1 MQTIESHIVQ
11 KHEPLMISF
20 GQEEIKDPQNY
31 GSSKLIPLTICR
43 GSSDSCRSR
52 ERLDLNI
59 CRVLGFLGY
68 GWWGHDCHVAE
79 TSPDNSTA
87 WYRMALLCRSSC
99 STIGRCPFRCT
110 CVTRVVRHSMCS
122 AWLQMCYLPPS
133 KNVLMFNSQIS
144 KTACTL
150 HCPLR

>member
-1 MQTIESHIVQ
+1 MHTIESHIVQ

-43 GSSDSCRSR
+43 GSSDRCRSR

-59 CRVLGFLGY
+59 CRVVTGFWAKGGY

-79 TSPDNSTA
+79 TSPGNSTA

-99 STIGRCPFRCT
+99 STIGR
-110 CVTRVVRHSMCS
+110 VVRHSMCS

-133 KNVLMFNSQIS
+133 ENVLMFNGQLS
-144 KTACTL
+144 KTAGTL